1 MRRAP
6 LPHLAAALG
15 LALVLSACGSS
26 SEPPGDPGPTTPPTA
41 PTSAPARTPDPTPT
55 SPDVSTPAPGKPQEV
70 TVIGTLEDGVETG
83 CFVLTDEESGEVYS
97 VTHDDMSEIGPGTRV
112 KVTGHVDP
120 NMMSYCQQG
129 QILVVERVTDPDVE

>member
-1 MRRAP
+1 
-6 LPHLAAALG
+6 
-15 LALVLSACGSS
+15 
-26 SEPPGDPGPTTPPTA
+26 
-41 PTSAPARTPDPTPT
+41 
-55 SPDVSTPAPGKPQEV
+55 V
-70 TVIGTLEDGVETG
+70 TVIGTLEDGVEAG

-129 QILVVERVTDPDVE
+129 QALVVERVTDPDVE